1 MPPAPKTYW
10 FHFKYWGAIIPI
22 AIIASFLYKTILIL
36 GIFNEIKDFNTESC
50 EKIIGPKD
58 FMNCE
63 DIILSDEPGVIYA
76 SCDPVRSYYNSITGV
91 NKLVPGQPVENGAI
105 WKVDYN
111 QQPAD
116 LKKLDM
122 SPLQDYH
129 PLGISLY
136 IDPVSGEKTLLT
148 INLPHNE
155 FPSVEIFTVQQDEL
169 VHKRTIRHPE
179 LYSPNSIH
187 ILQDDRFRSQD
198 GTPSFF
204 FSNDH
209 YYSSPLLKQ
218 AETFLFPKTNVM
230 FYNARTDQTQKVIDR
245 LAFSNGVA
253 GTDDVLFVS
262 ETSAG
267 KVRQYK
273 INRKTDEQ
281 GLPYVSL
288 DFERETRVNGSP
300 DNLHYYPEK
309 EILAIATHPKP
320 IEFFKMTAAPDINK
334 APKSPSEIDIWDIS
348 TGETRMILQ
357 DDGSLYGA
365 SSTGIIDIKHSKL
378 IVSGVFEEGV
388 LVCDL

>member
-1 MPPAPKTYW
+1 MPPAQKTYW
-10 FHFKYWGAIIPI
+10 FHFKYWGAVIPI

-50 EKIIGPKD
+50 EKITGPKD

-76 SCDPVRSYYNSITGV
+76 SCDPVRSYYNNIMGV

-116 LKKLDM
+116 FKKLDM
-122 SPLQDYH
+122 SLLQDYH

-136 IDPVSGEKTLLT
+136 INPVSGEKTLLT

-155 FPSVEIFTVQQDEL
+155 SSSVEIFTVQQDKL

-187 ILQDDRFRSQD
+187 
-198 GTPSFF
+198 
-204 FSNDH
+204 
-209 YYSSPLLKQ
+209 
-218 AETFLFPKTNVM
+218 AETFLFPMTNVM
-230 FYNARTDQTQKVIDR
+230 FYNARTDQIQKVIDR

-253 GTDDVLFVS
+253 GTDDILFVS

-281 GLPYVSL
+281 GLPYVSV

-320 IEFFKMTAAPDINK
+320 IEFYKMIAAPDINK

-357 DDGSLYGA
+357 DDGSLYGT

-378 IVSGVFEEGV
+378 IVSGVFEEGI